1 MATSKTQAKAA
12 LEILKNFAM
21 ENTVK
26 GAKIAKNKATDAY
39 KTIKEKY
46 NAEKEKPAMSVTEY
60 LNELAHN
67 EKVESVSSTIKDG
80 LANAK
85 DSLKSLRLNNSQPL
99 EFEITKKY
107 VPFETELDLSDYK
120 WATKTNEKEF
130 NSYLLILT
138 KDNETQVNDHMFV
151 ALVIM
156 DNMFIA
162 KDDQTKTAL
171 LEKFGNVYNFT
182 TQGYQEIA
190 DQIANFIKETGIIAY
205 ISLKNHEPEPVT
217 ELIDDSQEANDTT
230 SNDENKH
237 TDDLKK
243 AADIFGVCVS
253 KPDVDPDTLA
263 KMPKLSEKDAKTL
276 SDFLN
281 SIKDNNK

>member
-85 DSLKSLRLNNSQPL
+85 DSLKSLRLNNRQPL

-107 VPFETELDLSDYK
+107 VPFEAELDLSDYK

-138 KDNETQVNDHMFV
+138 KDNETQVNDHMLV
-151 ALVIM
+151 VLVIM

-162 KDDQTKTAL
+162 KDDRTKAAL

-190 DQIANFIKETGIIAY
+190 DQIANSMKETGIITY
-205 ISLKNHEPEPVT
+205 ISLKNNESKPVT
-217 ELIDDSQEANDTT
+217 ELVDDSQEANDTT
-230 SNDENKH
+230 SDDEKKP

-243 AADIFGVCVS
+243 PTDNFDVWAS
-253 KPDVDPDTLA
+253 KPAVDPDIQA

-276 SDFLN
+276 LDFLN
-281 SIKDNNK
+281 SINDNNK